1 MRSLVL
7 LGLLGREVQDCQGV
21 ASRPFQVVAG
31 RKGLPEVDIWHCV
44 IDLEGVAFL
53 FSTFQQSS
61 SLIERRRLVRMLEDI
76 LFEILARLPVKSLLR
91 CRCVCQS

>member
-1 MRSLVL
+1 MFIFWFDTM
-7 LGLLGREVQDCQGV
+7 LGRLQ
-21 ASRPFQVVAG
+21 QVVAG

-76 LFEILARLPVKSLLR
+76 LFEILMLEDILFEILARYL
-91 CRCVCQS
+91 